1 MEPKIAKQSKVI
13 TRAKVNSIQ
22 SRDLLTVEKN
32 KLVGVLE
39 EKKEFYQKEY
49 VRYGKLVPYNFFR
62 ELNCQHCGQL

>member
-1 MEPKIAKQSKVI
+1 MKCVDF
-13 TRAKVNSIQ
+13 
-22 SRDLLTVEKN
+22 DLLPDELQELQTEREFGVEKN

-62 ELNCQHCGQL
+62 ELTCQHCGQL